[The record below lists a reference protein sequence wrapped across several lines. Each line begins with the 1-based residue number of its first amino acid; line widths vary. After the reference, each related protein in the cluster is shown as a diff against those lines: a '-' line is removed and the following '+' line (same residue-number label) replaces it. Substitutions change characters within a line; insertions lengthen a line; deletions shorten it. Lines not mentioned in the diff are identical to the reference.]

1 MIKLRTTTENKSS
14 CSQVFFKTGILK
26 NFTDFSEKHLIWS
39 LFLKETLTQVFS
51 CENCKNFRRVAASR
65 KIKKKICSKII
76 ISKAKYFR
84 WKTGSLSLFPQ
95 FSLYDFKIFQSFKIS
110 SSDFMKNFNQNQL
123 LKILLA
129 PNKLHLAKQWFL
141 AKTAVRE
148 RLYREWMG

>member
-1 MIKLRTTTENKSS
+1 MIKLRTATENKSS
-14 CSQVFFKTGILK
+14 CCSQVFFKTGILK
-26 NFTDFSEKHLIWS
+26 NFANVSQKHLISS

-65 KIKKKICSKII
+65 KVKKKICSTII
-76 ISKAKYFR
+76 IWKTKYFR

-95 FSLYDFKIFQSFKIS
+95 FSLYEFKIFQSFKIS

-129 PNKLHLAKQWFL
+129 PNKWA
-141 AKTAVRE
+141 TN
-148 RLYREWMG
+148 YI